1 MGPDRSGG
9 DGSVV
14 WSSSPA
20 CGIRCMGCGEE
31 RSIKELEKKE
41 EKLKL
46 DVNSFYNGKVPEW
59 LSKEWDEEE
68 KSYVES
74 STQIYETTSQL
85 LEKR

>member
-1 MGPDRSGG
+1 
-9 DGSVV
+9 
-14 WSSSPA
+14 
-20 CGIRCMGCGEE
+20 MGCGEE